1 MKIVI
6 LGKKTADKLKNV
18 IEKKQDG
25 TSITVYSNINEFVT
39 DYNLRKKNA
48 TKIDRF
54 IVLQDTFNEVKDE
67 ELDSLLNT
75 FNNYLCKYH
84 PSSKVISLI
93 KNTFIL
99 EHLTDKLFSPTMLH
113 IHIEKAINYNDII
126 NIATLNINELS
137 KRYKN
142 KLESFSSEQG
152 ILEEDVSP
160 PIEEQNPNTIKNSK
174 EQPKKKLFGIFGKN
188 SKNKKNT
195 PKANVALIPIGE
207 ITDLE
212 KSSTE
217 NNIDILNT
225 TLNITNEFEEEI
237 ISLSDVSNED
247 NIQIESVSQ
256 IIPVFN
262 DNPIE
267 DLIVKQDSLEN
278 KLNKSILENNGQE
291 EAAVSNMI
299 NEVKENII
307 NDTFHEINE
316 NIQIDNVDKTLE
328 ELNEFAINAKNSGD
342 IIDITIDNK
351 SINNSNINNA
361 DDNLEEV
368 DTLSDDLGDISSIV
382 EKFEEAKRPK
392 IIEKKEIIEKIIT
405 VKGKNISSDGIR
417 IIVVTGDRRSHITT
431 TALKLANHFSETSR
445 VLYVDFD
452 IKNKG
457 LLSYLDLYDLLY
469 SDPVVQ
475 QGIKNLRKSINLT
488 KLTYKTRFGFD
499 SLLSTYDV
507 DVTEEDICK
516 VQSILTIQKYYKTLI
531 IDCPIAYIKNL
542 KEILFQSEVL
552 ICCDN
557 NDSGRINTLISL
569 SSLNSSPVASSLY
582 RGKYIISNGTNSEF
596 TKHMNYLRE
605 IFCLDDESVSYD
617 ESSSTISTSYD
628 WSSLEFIN
636 IKDSINPLIET
647 L

>member
-6 LGKKTADKLKNV
+6 LGKKTATKLKNV

-25 TSITVYSNINEFVT
+25 TSITVYSTINEFVT

-54 IVLQDTFNEVKDE
+54 IVLQDTFNEIKEE

-99 EHLTDKLFSPTMLH
+99 EHITDKLFSPTMLH

-137 KRYKN
+137 KKYKTT
-142 KLESFSSEQG
+142 LDSFSSDKG
-152 ILEEDVSP
+152 ILEEDVSN
-160 PIEEQNPNTIKNSK
+160 PIEEQNPNQIEDNK

-188 SKNKKNT
+188 PKNKINT
-195 PKANVALIPIGE
+195 PKVNLFLSPIGQ
-207 ITDLE
+207 ITDFE
-212 KSSTE
+212 KTSTQNNVDISNRSSS
-217 NNIDILNT
+217 ISS
-225 TLNITNEFEEEI
+225 TNEFEQEI

-247 NIQIESVSQ
+247 DIQIEAIGQTISV
-256 IIPVFN
+256 PNNNLV
-262 DNPIE
+262 E
-267 DLIVKQDSLEN
+267 DLIVKADNLEN
-278 KLNKSILENNGQE
+278 KFDKSILEDNVQE
-291 EAAVSNMI
+291 ETIVDN
-299 NEVKENII
+299 
-307 NDTFHEINE
+307 TFHDINE
-316 NIQIDNVDKTLE
+316 NIQIDNVDKALE
-328 ELNEFAINAKNSGD
+328 ELNEFAINAKNAGD
-342 IIDITIDNK
+342 IIDIVINNK
-351 SINNSNINNA
+351 SINNASINNTE
-361 DDNLEEV
+361 DNLEEV
-368 DTLSDDLGDISSIV
+368 DTLSDDLGDISSMV
-382 EKFEEAKRPK
+382 EKFEEAKKPK
-392 IIEKKEIIEKIIT
+392 VIEKKEIIEKIIT

-417 IIVVTGDRRSHITT
+417 IIVVTGDRRSYITT
-431 TALKLANHFSETSR
+431 TAFKLAKHFSETSQ

-475 QGIKNLRKSINLT
+475 QGIKNLRKSTNLT
-488 KLTYKTRFGFD
+488 KLTYKTKFGFD

-507 DVTEEDICK
+507 NVTEEDICK

-596 TKHMNYLRE
+596 AEHMNYLRQ
-605 IFCLDDESVSYD
+605 IFCLANESVSYD
-617 ESSSTISTSYD
+617 ENSSTISTSYD

-636 IKDSINPLIET
+636 IKDSINPLIEI